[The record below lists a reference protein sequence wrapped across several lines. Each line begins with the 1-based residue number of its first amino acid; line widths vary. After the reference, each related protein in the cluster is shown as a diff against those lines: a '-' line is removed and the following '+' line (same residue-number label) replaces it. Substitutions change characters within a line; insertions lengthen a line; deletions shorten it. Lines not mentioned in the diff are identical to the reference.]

1 MKIKKIE
8 TKKFKTNVYA
18 LYLTIPLTKENVTYN
33 ALIPTVL
40 KRGCEKY
47 NNQLEISKKLE
58 EMYDATFGIGIT
70 KVGNNEVLKFY
81 LESLNNN
88 YLPNNEDLSKT
99 SIEMLL
105 NIVMKP
111 YLVNGKFDDDYVEQE
126 KENLKKVIESRKDNK
141 DTYATN
147 RLLEEMFKE
156 EPYGLYKFGNIDEID
171 NITSEKLYE
180 KYKELIKNSEKYLYI
195 VGDVKNLNIESYNID
210 EKEITI
216 SKEFPVKISE
226 KENIVKEQMDVTQGK
241 LVIGL
246 NTPNNKQEVIALYNT
261 ILGKGANSK
270 LFLNVR
276 EKEGLAYSAGSTY
289 LKRNNAIIISTGI
302 EVSKYNKA
310 VEVIKNQL
318 KDMEDGNITEKEMKD
333 AKQFINAGLNLI
345 NESSENMIEYR
356 FDKDLYNEEMDI
368 EKYRKKIEEIKKEDI
383 VKVAKQIKID
393 TIYFFR
399 KLMR

>member
-8 TKKFKTNVYA
+8 TKKIKTNVYA

-393 TIYFFR
+393 TIYF
-399 KLMR
+399 LGN

>member
-171 NITSEKLYE
+171 NITSKKLYE

-195 VGDVKNLNIESYNID
+195 VGDVENLNIESYNID

-310 VEVIKNQL
+310 VEVIKKQL

-356 FDKDLYNEEMDI
+356 FDKDLYNEEIDI

-383 VKVAKQIKID
+383 VEVAKQIKID
-393 TIYFFR
+393 TIYF
-399 KLMR
+399 LGN

>member
-1 MKIKKIE
+1 MKIRKIE

-58 EMYDATFGIGIT
+58 EMYDATFGIGIA

-81 LESLNNN
+81 IESLNNN

-99 SIEMLL
+99 SIEMLI

-111 YLVNGKFDDDYVEQE
+111 YLINGKFDEDYVSQE

-156 EPYGLYKFGNIDEID
+156 EPYRLYKFGNIEEID

-180 KYKELIKNSEKYLYI
+180 KYKELIKNAEKHLYI
-195 VGDVKNLNIESYNID
+195 VGDVENLNIQEYHID
-210 EKEITI
+210 EEEIKIT
-216 SKEFPVKISE
+216 KEFPIKE
-226 KENIVKEQMDVTQGK
+226 KLEEKIVKEQMDITQGK

-246 NTPNNKQEVIALYNT
+246 NTPNENREIIALYNT

-310 VEVIKNQL
+310 VEVIKKQL
-318 KDMEDGNITEKEMKD
+318 KDMQEGNITEKEIKD

-345 NESSENMIEYR
+345 NESSENMIEYT
-356 FDKDLYNEEMDI
+356 FDKELYNEDIDI
-368 EKYRKKIEEIKKEDI
+368 EKYRKSIEKITKEDI
-383 VKVAKQIKID
+383 VEIAKKINID
-393 TIYFFR
+393 TIYF
-399 KLMR
+399 LGN

>member
-195 VGDVKNLNIESYNID
+195 VGDVENLNIESYNID

-216 SKEFPVKISE
+216 SKEFPVKVSE

-356 FDKDLYNEEMDI
+356 FDKDLYNEEIDI

-393 TIYFFR
+393 TIYF
-399 KLMR
+399 LGN

>member
-1 MKIKKIE
+1 MKITKIQ

-18 LYLTIPLTKENVTYN
+18 LYLTIPMKSEDITYN
-33 ALIPTVL
+33 ALIPTIL

-47 NNQLEISKKLE
+47 TDQLKISKKLE
-58 EMYDATFGIGIT
+58 EMYDATLGIGISKT
-70 KVGNNEVLKFY
+70 GNNEVLKFY
-81 LESLNNN
+81 IESLNNN
-88 YLPNNEDLSKT
+88 YIPENEDLSKT

-105 NIVMKP
+105 NIVMHP
-111 YLVNGKFDDDYVEQE
+111 LIINGKFDEDYVRQE
-126 KENLKKVIESRKDNK
+126 KENLKKVIQSRKDNK
-141 DTYATN
+141 DTYANN

-156 EPYGLYKFGNIDEID
+156 QPFGQYKFGNIDEID

-246 NTPNNKQEVIALYNT
+246 NTPNIENEKIALYNT
-261 ILGKGANSK
+261 ILGRGANSK

-310 VEVIKNQL
+310 IEVIKNQL

-356 FDKDLYNEEMDI
+356 FDKDLYNQEIDV
-368 EKYRKKIEEIKKEDI
+368 EKYRKKIEEVKKEDI

-393 TIYFFR
+393 TIYF
-399 KLMR
+399 LGN

>member
-171 NITSEKLYE
+171 NITSKKLYE

-195 VGDVKNLNIESYNID
+195 VGDVENLNIESYNID

-310 VEVIKNQL
+310 IKVIKNQL

-356 FDKDLYNEEMDI
+356 FDKDLYNEEIDI
-368 EKYRKKIEEIKKEDI
+368 EKYRKEIEEIKKEDI

-393 TIYFFR
+393 TIYF
-399 KLMR
+399 LGN

>member
-1 MKIKKIE
+1 VKIKKIE

-393 TIYFFR
+393 TIYF
-399 KLMR
+399 LGN

>member
-33 ALIPTVL
+33 ALIPMVL

-195 VGDVKNLNIESYNID
+195 VGDVENLNIESYNID

-216 SKEFPVKISE
+216 SKEFPVKVSE

-246 NTPNNKQEVIALYNT
+246 NTPNKKQEVIALYNT

-393 TIYFFR
+393 TIYF
-399 KLMR
+399 LGN

>member
-171 NITSEKLYE
+171 NITSKKLYE

-195 VGDVKNLNIESYNID
+195 VGDVENLNIESYNID

-356 FDKDLYNEEMDI
+356 FDKDLYNEEIDI

-383 VKVAKQIKID
+383 VKVAQQIKID
-393 TIYFFR
+393 TIYF
-399 KLMR
+399 LGN

>member
-216 SKEFPVKISE
+216 LKEFPVKISE

-310 VEVIKNQL
+310 VEVIKKQL
-318 KDMEDGNITEKEMKD
+318 KDMKDGNITEKEMKD

-356 FDKDLYNEEMDI
+356 FDKDLYNEEIDI

-393 TIYFFR
+393 TIYF
-399 KLMR
+399 LGN

>member
-1 MKIKKIE
+1 VKIKKIE

-111 YLVNGKFDDDYVEQE
+111 YLVNEKFDDDYVEQE

-195 VGDVKNLNIESYNID
+195 VGDVENLNIESYNID

-310 VEVIKNQL
+310 VEVIKKQL
-318 KDMEDGNITEKEMKD
+318 KDMENGNITEKEMKD

-356 FDKDLYNEEMDI
+356 FDKDLYNEEIDI
-368 EKYRKKIEEIKKEDI
+368 EKYRKEIEEIKKEDI

-393 TIYFFR
+393 TIYF
-399 KLMR
+399 LGN

>member
-195 VGDVKNLNIESYNID
+195 VGDVENLNIESYNID

-216 SKEFPVKISE
+216 SKEFLVKISE

-318 KDMEDGNITEKEMKD
+318 KDMENGNITEKEMKD

-356 FDKDLYNEEMDI
+356 FDKDLYNEEIDI
-368 EKYRKKIEEIKKEDI
+368 EKYRKEIEEIKKEDI

-393 TIYFFR
+393 TIYF
-399 KLMR
+399 LGN

>member
-111 YLVNGKFDDDYVEQE
+111 YLVNGKFDEDYVEQE

-156 EPYGLYKFGNIDEID
+156 EPYGLYKFGNIEEID
-171 NITSEKLYE
+171 NVTSEKLYE

-302 EVSKYNKA
+302 EVLKYNKA

-356 FDKDLYNEEMDI
+356 FDKDLYNEEIDI
-368 EKYRKKIEEIKKEDI
+368 EKYRKEIEEIKKEDI

-393 TIYFFR
+393 TIYF
-399 KLMR
+399 LGN

>member
-40 KRGCEKY
+40 KRGCKKY

-88 YLPNNEDLSKT
+88 YLPNNEDLSKI

-156 EPYGLYKFGNIDEID
+156 EPYGLYKFGNIDEIY

-180 KYKELIKNSEKYLYI
+180 KYEELIKNSEKYLYI
-195 VGDVKNLNIESYNID
+195 VGDVENLNIESYNID

-356 FDKDLYNEEMDI
+356 FDKDLYNEEIDI
-368 EKYRKKIEEIKKEDI
+368 EKYRKKIEEVKKEDI

-393 TIYFFR
+393 TIYF
-399 KLMR
+399 LGN

>member
-195 VGDVKNLNIESYNID
+195 VGDVENLNIESYNID

-216 SKEFPVKISE
+216 SKEFPVKVSE

-310 VEVIKNQL
+310 IEVIKNQL

-356 FDKDLYNEEMDI
+356 FDKDLYNEEIDI
-368 EKYRKKIEEIKKEDI
+368 EKYRKEIEEIKKEDI

-393 TIYFFR
+393 TIYF
-399 KLMR
+399 LGN

>member
-141 DTYATN
+141 DTYVTN

-171 NITSEKLYE
+171 NITSKKLYE

-195 VGDVKNLNIESYNID
+195 VGDVENLNIESYNID

-310 VEVIKNQL
+310 VEVIKKQL

-356 FDKDLYNEEMDI
+356 FDKDLYNEEIDI
-368 EKYRKKIEEIKKEDI
+368 EKYRKEIEEIKKEDI

-393 TIYFFR
+393 TIYF
-399 KLMR
+399 LGN

>member
-70 KVGNNEVLKFY
+70 KVGNDEVLKFY

-105 NIVMKP
+105 NIVMNP

-171 NITSEKLYE
+171 NITSKKLYE

-195 VGDVKNLNIESYNID
+195 VGDVENLNIESYNID

-356 FDKDLYNEEMDI
+356 FDKDLYNEEIDI
-368 EKYRKKIEEIKKEDI
+368 EKYRKEIEEIKKEDI

-393 TIYFFR
+393 TIYF
-399 KLMR
+399 LGN

>member
-33 ALIPTVL
+33 ALISTVL

-171 NITSEKLYE
+171 NITSKKLYE

-195 VGDVKNLNIESYNID
+195 VGDVENLNIESYNID

-302 EVSKYNKA
+302 EVLKYNKA

-356 FDKDLYNEEMDI
+356 FDKDLYNEEIDI
-368 EKYRKKIEEIKKEDI
+368 EKYRKEIEEIKKEDI

-393 TIYFFR
+393 TIYF
-399 KLMR
+399 LGN

>member
-356 FDKDLYNEEMDI
+356 FDKDLYNEEIDI
-368 EKYRKKIEEIKKEDI
+368 EKYRKEIEEIKKEDI

-393 TIYFFR
+393 TIYF
-399 KLMR
+399 LGN

>member
-105 NIVMKP
+105 NIVMNP

-226 KENIVKEQMDVTQGK
+226 KENIVKEKMDVTQGK

-356 FDKDLYNEEMDI
+356 FDKDLYNEEIDI
-368 EKYRKKIEEIKKEDI
+368 EKYRKEIEEIKKEDI

-393 TIYFFR
+393 TIYF
-399 KLMR
+399 LGN

>member
-8 TKKFKTNVYA
+8 TKKFKNNVYA

-156 EPYGLYKFGNIDEID
+156 EPYGLYKFGNIDEIY

-180 KYKELIKNSEKYLYI
+180 KYEELIKNSEKYLYI
-195 VGDVKNLNIESYNID
+195 VGDVENLNIESYNID

-310 VEVIKNQL
+310 IEVIKNQL

-356 FDKDLYNEEMDI
+356 FDKDLYNEEIDI
-368 EKYRKKIEEIKKEDI
+368 EKYRKEIEEIKKEDI
-383 VKVAKQIKID
+383 VKVAQQIKID
-393 TIYFFR
+393 TIYF
-399 KLMR
+399 LGN

>member
-393 TIYFFR
+393 TIYF
-399 KLMR
+399 LGN

>member
-1 MKIKKIE
+1 MKIRKIE

-58 EMYDATFGIGIT
+58 EMYDATFGIGIA

-81 LESLNNN
+81 IESLNNN

-99 SIEMLL
+99 SIEMLI

-111 YLVNGKFDDDYVEQE
+111 YLINGKFDEDYVSQE

-156 EPYGLYKFGNIDEID
+156 EPYGLYKFGNIEEID

-180 KYKELIKNSEKYLYI
+180 KYKELIKNAEKHLYI
-195 VGDVKNLNIESYNID
+195 VGDVENLNIQEYHID
-210 EKEITI
+210 EEEIKIT
-216 SKEFPVKISE
+216 KEFQIKEQLEE
-226 KENIVKEQMDVTQGK
+226 KIVKEQMDITQGK

-246 NTPNNKQEVIALYNT
+246 NTPNENREIIALYNT

-310 VEVIKNQL
+310 VEVIKKQL
-318 KDMEDGNITEKEMKD
+318 KDMQEGNITEKEIKD

-345 NESSENMIEYR
+345 NESSENMIEYT
-356 FDKDLYNEEMDI
+356 FDKELYNEEIDI
-368 EKYRKKIEEIKKEDI
+368 EKYRKSIEKITKEDI
-383 VKVAKQIKID
+383 VEIAKQINID
-393 TIYFFR
+393 TIYF
-399 KLMR
+399 LGN

>member
-1 MKIKKIE
+1 MKIRKIE

-18 LYLTIPLTKENVTYN
+18 LYLTIPLTKENITYN

-58 EMYDATFGIGIT
+58 EMYDATFGIGIA

-81 LESLNNN
+81 IESLNNN

-99 SIEMLL
+99 SIEMLI

-111 YLVNGKFDDDYVEQE
+111 YLINGKFDEDYVSQE

-156 EPYGLYKFGNIDEID
+156 EPYGLYKFGNIEEID

-180 KYKELIKNSEKYLYI
+180 KYKELIKNAEKHLYI
-195 VGDVKNLNIESYNID
+195 VGDVENLNIQEYHID
-210 EKEITI
+210 EEEIKIT
-216 SKEFPVKISE
+216 KEFQIKEQLEE
-226 KENIVKEQMDVTQGK
+226 KMVKEQMDITQGK

-246 NTPNNKQEVIALYNT
+246 NTPNENREIIALYNT

-310 VEVIKNQL
+310 VEVIKKQL
-318 KDMEDGNITEKEMKD
+318 KDMQEGNITEKEIKD

-345 NESSENMIEYR
+345 NESSENMIEYT
-356 FDKDLYNEEMDI
+356 FDKELYNEEIDI
-368 EKYRKKIEEIKKEDI
+368 EKYRKSIEKITKEDI
-383 VKVAKQIKID
+383 VEIAKKINID
-393 TIYFFR
+393 TIYF
-399 KLMR
+399 LGN

>member
-33 ALIPTVL
+33 ALIPTIL

-70 KVGNNEVLKFY
+70 KVGNDEVLKFY

-105 NIVMKP
+105 NIVMNP

-195 VGDVKNLNIESYNID
+195 VGDVENLNIESYNID

-310 VEVIKNQL
+310 IEVIKNQL

-356 FDKDLYNEEMDI
+356 FDKDLYNEEIDI
-368 EKYRKKIEEIKKEDI
+368 EKYRKEIEEIKKEDI

-393 TIYFFR
+393 TIYF
-399 KLMR
+399 LGN

>member
-111 YLVNGKFDDDYVEQE
+111 YLVNGKFDEDYVEQE

-156 EPYGLYKFGNIDEID
+156 EPYGLYKFGNIEEID
-171 NITSEKLYE
+171 NVTSEKLYE

-310 VEVIKNQL
+310 IEVIKNQL

-356 FDKDLYNEEMDI
+356 FDKDLYNEEIDI
-368 EKYRKKIEEIKKEDI
+368 EKYRKEIEEIKKEDI

-393 TIYFFR
+393 TIYF
-399 KLMR
+399 LGN

>member
-302 EVSKYNKA
+302 EVSKYNKV

-393 TIYFFR
+393 TIYF
-399 KLMR
+399 LGN

>member
-105 NIVMKP
+105 NIVMNP

-195 VGDVKNLNIESYNID
+195 VGDVENLNIESYNID

-289 LKRNNAIIISTGI
+289 VKRNNAIIISTGI

-310 VEVIKNQL
+310 IEVIKNQL

-356 FDKDLYNEEMDI
+356 FDKDLYNEEIDI
-368 EKYRKKIEEIKKEDI
+368 EKYRKEIEEIKKEDI

-393 TIYFFR
+393 TIYF
-399 KLMR
+399 LGN

>member
-171 NITSEKLYE
+171 NITSKKLYE

-195 VGDVKNLNIESYNID
+195 VGDVENLNIESYNID

-216 SKEFPVKISE
+216 SKEFPVKVSE

-310 VEVIKNQL
+310 VEVIKKQL
-318 KDMEDGNITEKEMKD
+318 KDMKDGNITEKEMKD

-356 FDKDLYNEEMDI
+356 FDKDLYNEEIDI
-368 EKYRKKIEEIKKEDI
+368 EKYRKEIEEIKKEDI

-393 TIYFFR
+393 TIYF
-399 KLMR
+399 LGN

>member
-171 NITSEKLYE
+171 NITSKKLYE

-195 VGDVKNLNIESYNID
+195 VGDVENLNIESYNID

-356 FDKDLYNEEMDI
+356 FDKDLYNEEIDI
-368 EKYRKKIEEIKKEDI
+368 EKYRKEIEEIKKEDI

-393 TIYFFR
+393 TIYF
-399 KLMR
+399 LGN

>member
-1 MKIKKIE
+1 MKIRKIE

-58 EMYDATFGIGIT
+58 EMYDATFGIGIA

-81 LESLNNN
+81 IESLNNN

-99 SIEMLL
+99 SIEMLI

-111 YLVNGKFDDDYVEQE
+111 YLINGKFDEDYVSQE

-156 EPYGLYKFGNIDEID
+156 EPYGLYKFGNIEEID

-180 KYKELIKNSEKYLYI
+180 KYKELIKNAEKHLYI
-195 VGDVKNLNIESYNID
+195 VGDVENLNIQEYHID
-210 EKEITI
+210 EEEIKIT
-216 SKEFPVKISE
+216 KEFPIKEKIEE
-226 KENIVKEQMDVTQGK
+226 KIVKEQIDITQGK

-246 NTPNNKQEVIALYNT
+246 NTPNKNREIIALYNT

-310 VEVIKNQL
+310 VEVIKKQL
-318 KDMEDGNITEKEMKD
+318 KDMQEGNITEKEIKD

-345 NESSENMIEYR
+345 NESSENMIEYT
-356 FDKDLYNEEMDI
+356 FDKELYNEEIDI
-368 EKYRKKIEEIKKEDI
+368 EKYRKSIEKITKEDI
-383 VKVAKQIKID
+383 VEIAKKINID
-393 TIYFFR
+393 TIYF
-399 KLMR
+399 LGN

>member
-40 KRGCEKY
+40 KRGFEKY

-393 TIYFFR
+393 TIYF
-399 KLMR
+399 LGN

>member
-1 MKIKKIE
+1 MKIRKIE

-58 EMYDATFGIGIT
+58 EMYDATFGIGIA

-81 LESLNNN
+81 IESLNNN

-99 SIEMLL
+99 SIEMLI

-111 YLVNGKFDDDYVEQE
+111 YLINGKFDEDYVSQE

-156 EPYGLYKFGNIDEID
+156 EPYGLYKFGNIEEID

-180 KYKELIKNSEKYLYI
+180 KYKELIKNAEKHLYI
-195 VGDVKNLNIESYNID
+195 VGDVENLNIQEYHID
-210 EKEITI
+210 EEEIKIT
-216 SKEFPVKISE
+216 KEFPIKE
-226 KENIVKEQMDVTQGK
+226 KLEEKIVKEQMDITQGK

-246 NTPNNKQEVIALYNT
+246 NTPNKNREIIALYNT

-276 EKEGLAYSAGSTY
+276 EKEGLTYSAGSTY

-310 VEVIKNQL
+310 VEVIKKQL
-318 KDMEDGNITEKEMKD
+318 KDMQEGNITEKEIKD

-345 NESSENMIEYR
+345 NESSENMIEYT
-356 FDKDLYNEEMDI
+356 FDKELYNEEIDI
-368 EKYRKKIEEIKKEDI
+368 EKYRKSIEKITKEDI
-383 VKVAKQIKID
+383 VEIAKKINID
-393 TIYFFR
+393 TIYF
-399 KLMR
+399 LGN

>member
-88 YLPNNEDLSKT
+88 YLPKNEDLSKT

-111 YLVNGKFDDDYVEQE
+111 YLVNEKFDDDYVEQE

-195 VGDVKNLNIESYNID
+195 VGDVENLNIESYNID

-216 SKEFPVKISE
+216 SKEFPVKVSE

-310 VEVIKNQL
+310 IEVIKNQL

-356 FDKDLYNEEMDI
+356 FDKDLYNEEIDI
-368 EKYRKKIEEIKKEDI
+368 EKYRKEIEEIKKEDI

-393 TIYFFR
+393 TIYF
-399 KLMR
+399 LGN

>member
-70 KVGNNEVLKFY
+70 KVGNDEVLKFY

-105 NIVMKP
+105 NIVMNP

-195 VGDVKNLNIESYNID
+195 VGDVENLNIESYNID

-310 VEVIKNQL
+310 IEVIKNQL

-356 FDKDLYNEEMDI
+356 FDKDLYNEEIDI
-368 EKYRKKIEEIKKEDI
+368 EKYRKEIEEIKKEDI

-393 TIYFFR
+393 TIYF
-399 KLMR
+399 LGN

>member
-105 NIVMKP
+105 NIVMNP
-111 YLVNGKFDDDYVEQE
+111 YLVNGKFDDDYVKQE

-195 VGDVKNLNIESYNID
+195 VGDVENLNIESYNID

-226 KENIVKEQMDVTQGK
+226 KENIVKEQMNVTQGK

-356 FDKDLYNEEMDI
+356 FDKDLYNEEIDI
-368 EKYRKKIEEIKKEDI
+368 EKYRKEIEEIKKEDI

-393 TIYFFR
+393 TIYF
-399 KLMR
+399 LGN

>member
-1 MKIKKIE
+1 MKIRKIE

-58 EMYDATFGIGIT
+58 EMYDATFGIGIA

-81 LESLNNN
+81 IESLNNN

-99 SIEMLL
+99 SIEMLI

-111 YLVNGKFDDDYVEQE
+111 YLINGKFDEDYVSQE

-156 EPYGLYKFGNIDEID
+156 EPYGLYKFGNIEEID

-180 KYKELIKNSEKYLYI
+180 KYKELIKNAEKHLYI
-195 VGDVKNLNIESYNID
+195 VGDVENLNIQEYHID
-210 EKEITI
+210 EEEIKIT
-216 SKEFPVKISE
+216 KEFPIKE
-226 KENIVKEQMDVTQGK
+226 KLEEKIVKEQMDITQGK

-246 NTPNNKQEVIALYNT
+246 NTPNENREIIALYNT

-310 VEVIKNQL
+310 VEVIKKQL
-318 KDMEDGNITEKEMKD
+318 KDMQEGNITEKEIKD

-345 NESSENMIEYR
+345 NESSENMIEYT
-356 FDKDLYNEEMDI
+356 FDKELYNEDIDI
-368 EKYRKKIEEIKKEDI
+368 EKYRKSIEKITKEDI
-383 VKVAKQIKID
+383 VEIAKKINID
-393 TIYFFR
+393 TIYF
-399 KLMR
+399 LGN

>member
-1 MKIKKIE
+1 MKIKEIE

-88 YLPNNEDLSKT
+88 YLPKNEDLSKT

-111 YLVNGKFDDDYVEQE
+111 YLVNEKFDDDYVEQE

-195 VGDVKNLNIESYNID
+195 VGDVENLNIESYNID

-216 SKEFPVKISE
+216 SKEFPVKVSE

-302 EVSKYNKA
+302 EVLKYNKA

-356 FDKDLYNEEMDI
+356 FDKDLYNEEIDI
-368 EKYRKKIEEIKKEDI
+368 EKYRKEIEEIKKEDI

-393 TIYFFR
+393 TIYF
-399 KLMR
+399 LGN

>member
-1 MKIKKIE
+1 MEIKKIE
-8 TKKFKTNVYA
+8 TKKFKNNVYA

-88 YLPNNEDLSKT
+88 YLPNNEDSSKT
-99 SIEMLL
+99 FIALLL
-105 NIVMKP
+105 NIVMNP

-147 RLLEEMFKE
+147 RSLEEMFKE

-195 VGDVKNLNIESYNID
+195 VGDVENLNIESYNID

-216 SKEFPVKISE
+216 SKEFPVKVSE

-302 EVSKYNKA
+302 EVSKYNKV

-356 FDKDLYNEEMDI
+356 FDKDLYNEEIDI

-393 TIYFFR
+393 TIYF
-399 KLMR
+399 LGN

>member
-195 VGDVKNLNIESYNID
+195 VGDVENLNIESYNID

-216 SKEFPVKISE
+216 LKEFPVKISE

-356 FDKDLYNEEMDI
+356 FDKDLYNEEIDI
-368 EKYRKKIEEIKKEDI
+368 EKYRKEIEEIKKEDI

-393 TIYFFR
+393 TIYF
-399 KLMR
+399 LGN